1 MTQQQPS
8 TIDPLLNDYQRDF
21 PLEPR
26 PFARIGG
33 ELGISED
40 AVLARLQ
47 AGVDDGTISRVGPV
61 LAPNSL
67 GASTLCAMSVPPARL
82 DEVAA
87 VVSNHEAVNHNY
99 EREHALNLWFVAMA
113 CDPAALAAALAAI
126 EQATGLAVI
135 ELPLTKAY
143 HIDLGFDLS

>member
-47 AGVDDGTISRVGPV
+47 AGVDDGTISRGGPV
-61 LAPNSL
+61 LAPKSPC
-67 GASTLCAMSVPPARL
+67 ASTLRAMSVPPAAR
-82 DEVAA
+82 
-87 VVSNHEAVNHNY
+87 
-99 EREHALNLWFVAMA
+99 
-113 CDPAALAAALAAI
+113 
-126 EQATGLAVI
+126 
-135 ELPLTKAY
+135 
-143 HIDLGFDLS
+143 